1 MKFRYILMAFT
12 DTTFCVGS
20 KIVADEVQ
28 TLLFGEILI
37 AGGVTDLL
45 WKDTRRMILVLT
57 TNRSSSVNE

>member
-12 DTTFCVGS
+12 DTTFCVSS

-37 AGGVTDLL
+37 AVGVTDLL

-57 TNRSSSVNE
+57 TNKSSSLNE